1 MKHKNI
7 MRDFF
12 YIIFS
17 TLKVIASVLAAVV
30 HVWTVIIAF
39 KISGFWAAL
48 LSFFFPFISQIFWVI
63 KTFGENMMY
72 FYVVLATFS
81 VALIGTIIRLV
92 LKEK

>member
-1 MKHKNI
+1 

-72 FYVVLATFS
+72 FYVVLAT
-81 VALIGTIIRLV
+81 VAIAFIAAIIGIV

>member
-48 LSFFFPFISQIFWVI
+48 LSFLFPIISQIYWAVKI
-63 KTFGENMMY
+63 FGENMMY
-72 FYVVLATFS
+72 FYAVLATFS

>member
-1 MKHKNI
+1 

-30 HVWTVIIAF
+30 HIWTVIIAF
-39 KISGFWAAL
+39 KVSGLVAAI
-48 LSFFFPFISQIFWVI
+48 LSFFFPIISQIYWVI

-72 FYVVLATFS
+72 FYIVLATFA
-81 VALIGTIIRLV
+81 VAFIGAIIGVV

>member
-1 MKHKNI
+1 

-48 LSFFFPFISQIFWVI
+48 LSFLFPIISQIYWAVKI
-63 KTFGENMMY
+63 FGENMMY
-72 FYVVLATFS
+72 FYAVLATFS